1 MPNASYERNYEPP
14 LNSLEELIDKVAAFF
29 PDCSKVFSGNEFAY
43 SFDENPEICSTPSS
57 QKTKYFSDIK
67 EFFSSYQKLS
77 HRSCYFELSIKDKKE
92 LETKATIEIELFES
106 PHLNR
111 SLSIDLRC
119 DDESKSKEILCFLD
133 SNMNKKPNTTERI
146 RDQIKRI
153 GEETPINRNENFLIS
168 KEMIDKLRLKQHPK
182 LNYSRLVVLLGE
194 INSSWNNGNY
204 NAVALLIRT
213 VMNHIPPAFGFKK
226 FEKVANN
233 PNFISSVNKAL
244 GTLQNSMK
252 HLADIIAHEQISEKE
267 PRSISGVEVD
277 CRQSLK
283 LLLDEILRKTD

>member
-1 MPNASYERNYEPP
+1 MPNTSYERNYEPP

-29 PDCSKVFSGNEFAY
+29 PDCSKVFSGTEVSY
-43 SFDENPEICSTPSS
+43 SFDENPRMFSIPSS
-57 QKTKYFSDIK
+57 QTTKDFLDIK

-92 LETKATIEIELFES
+92 LETKTTIKIELFES
-106 PHLNR
+106 PHLDR

-168 KEMIDKLRLKQHPK
+168 KEMIDKFRLKQHPK
-182 LNYSRLVVLLGE
+182 LKYSRLVVLLGE

-213 VMNHIPPAFGFKK
+213 VMNHIPPVFGFKK
-226 FEKVANN
+226 FEEVANN
-233 PNFISSVNKAL
+233 PKFSSSVKRAL

-267 PRSISGVEVD
+267 PRSISEVEVD

>member
-1 MPNASYERNYEPP
+1 MPNTSYERNYEPP
-14 LNSLEELIDKVAAFF
+14 LNSLEDLVDKVAAFF
-29 PDCSKVFSGNEFAY
+29 PDCSKVFSGTESSY
-43 SFDENPEICSTPSS
+43 SFDENPKMFSIPSS
-57 QKTKYFSDIK
+57 QTTKDFLDIK
-67 EFFSSYQKLS
+67 EFFSSYYQKLS
-77 HRSCYFELSIKDKKE
+77 HRSCFFKLSIKDKKE
-92 LETKATIEIELFES
+92 LETKATIEIHLSES
-106 PHLNR
+106 PHLGDR

-146 RDQIKRI
+146 R
-153 GEETPINRNENFLIS
+153 EETPINRNENCLIS
-168 KEMIDKLRLKQHPK
+168 KEMIDKFRLKQHPK
-182 LNYSRLVVLLGE
+182 LKYSRLVVLLGE

-213 VMNHIPPAFGFKK
+213 VMNHIPPVFGFKK
-226 FEKVANN
+226 FEEVANN
-233 PNFISSVNKAL
+233 PKFISSVKRAL

>member
-1 MPNASYERNYEPP
+1 MPNTSYERNYEPP

-29 PDCSKVFSGNEFAY
+29 PDCSKVFSGTEVSY
-43 SFDENPEICSTPSS
+43 SFDENPEISSDPSS
-57 QKTKYFSDIK
+57 QTNKDFLDIK

-92 LETKATIEIELFES
+92 LETKATIKIELFES

-133 SNMNKKPNTTERI
+133 SNMNKKPNITERI

-153 GEETPINRNENFLIS
+153 GEETPINRNENCLIS
-168 KEMIDKLRLKQHPK
+168 KEMIDKFRLKQHPK
-182 LNYSRLVVLLGE
+182 LKYSRLVVLLGE

-213 VMNHIPPAFGFKK
+213 VMNHIPPALGCKS
-226 FEKVANN
+226 FEAVANN
-233 PNFISSVNKAL
+233 YKCDRSVKSAL
-244 GTLQNSMK
+244 DNLQKSAKN
-252 HLADIIAHEQISEKE
+252 LFDIIAHEQIYKKE
-267 PRSISGVEVD
+267 PRNISGEDVN

-283 LLLDEILRKTD
+283 LLLDEIISKTD